1 MPCRRRLACGLAL
14 TLCGLAHRALAA
26 EAPSAAQLC
35 QPSAAATGCG
45 SAEGQC
51 FAEGE
56 ALERNQ
62 AVQLCIGFQSVN
74 GTTVQKSGGKKAVF
88 TTSVDEYATLSID
101 TLAPLMQVAGFDS
114 NRNPN
119 PDPEPNPNP
128 NPNPDQDAS
137 FDAKRDYQY
146 VWVGARD
153 KRTVG
158 QEFGW
163 RSEDGQSCLTAP
175 PADKAGSKQD
185 CIGWRLHNKPL
196 VTADG

>member
-1 MPCRRRLACGLAL
+1 MPRRRRLACGLAL

-35 QPSAAATGCG
+35 QPKDPGCG

-51 FAEGE
+51 FAEGS

-62 AVQLCIGFQSVN
+62 EVQLCVGFQSVN

-88 TTSVDEYATLSID
+88 TTNVDEYATLSID
-101 TLAPLMQVAGFDS
+101 TLAPIMQG
-114 NRNPN
+114 
-119 PDPEPNPNP
+119 
-128 NPNPDQDAS
+128 AS

-163 RSEDGQSCLTAP
+163 RSEDGMTCLTAP
-175 PADKAGSKQD
+175 PADKLGSKQD

-196 VTADG
+196 VTADGYLVSLLEFGLGRG